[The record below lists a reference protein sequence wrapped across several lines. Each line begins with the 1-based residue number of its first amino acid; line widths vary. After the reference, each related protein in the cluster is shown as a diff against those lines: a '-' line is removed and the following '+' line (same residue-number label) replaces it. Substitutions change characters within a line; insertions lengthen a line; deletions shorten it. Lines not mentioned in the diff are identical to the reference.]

1 MINENITLEFKVW
14 VNAVTAILYGEGY
27 VLTEN
32 ESLWN
37 EVQFLFEDDLSPT
50 EAVEYLLA

>member
-14 VNAVTAILYGEGY
+14 VNSVAAILYGEGY

-32 ESLWN
+32 EDLWN
-37 EVQFLFEDDLSPT
+37 EVQFLYEDDLSPT